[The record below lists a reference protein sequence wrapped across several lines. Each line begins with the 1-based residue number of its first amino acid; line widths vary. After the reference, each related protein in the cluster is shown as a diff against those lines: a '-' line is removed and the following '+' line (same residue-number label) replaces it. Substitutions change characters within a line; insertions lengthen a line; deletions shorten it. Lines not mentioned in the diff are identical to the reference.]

1 MNTNFF
7 HIIRAA
13 VKAIKTGPEVDAM
26 CDRLN
31 SEAAAIRKDLFNS
44 QLVYSA
50 IGDRD
55 SSTRKVFQSM
65 QIEKRKQLKAITK
78 ALTMMPA
85 NVQRPSKIKPH
96 HIQYRSKTKSETFAE
111 FAM

>member
-1 MNTNFF
+1 
-7 HIIRAA
+7 
-13 VKAIKTGPEVDAM
+13 
-26 CDRLN
+26 
-31 SEAAAIRKDLFNS
+31 
-44 QLVYSA
+44 
-50 IGDRD
+50 
-55 SSTRKVFQSM
+55 M

-111 FAM
+111 FAMWSGCDIVEIPLADQENHEIRGIPSFNKVDINLD